1 MQPDSFFQVNTSVA
15 EKIYRKVKEL
25 AVCRETDAL
34 IECFSGVGVLSAM
47 LADESYDSY
56 GIEIVRSAWQDAEKI
71 RRTNNLERLTNICG
85 DVNRELPLFA
95 ERYAGKNV
103 TVVVDPPRKGLDEK
117 TRRTLIEL
125 NPRTLIYVSCD
136 SATLARDAA
145 HFVSAGFSLDLVRPY
160 DMFPNTKHVETLVVL
175 SKKIP
180 DSQIGIRN
188 RN

>member
-1 MQPDSFFQVNTSVA
+1 
-15 EKIYRKVKEL
+15 
-25 AVCRETDAL
+25 
-34 IECFSGVGVLSAM
+34 M

>member
-1 MQPDSFFQVNTSVA
+1 
-15 EKIYRKVKEL
+15 
-25 AVCRETDAL
+25 
-34 IECFSGVGVLSAM
+34 M
-47 LADESYDSY
+47 LADDSYDSY

-85 DVNRELPLFA
+85 DVNRELPFLA

-136 SATLARDAA
+136 SATLHATRLIS
-145 HFVSAGFSLDLVRPY
+145 FPRVFLSTLSALTICSPT
-160 DMFPNTKHVETLVVL
+160 PNT
-175 SKKIP
+175 S
-180 DSQIGIRN
+180 R
-188 RN
+188 R